1 MKKII
6 TLSALALMAL
16 TANAKDYT
24 DQLAITLN
32 GQAQAPSEAVI
43 SVEKGSDNLYD
54 IVLKQFSFQGLLI
67 GDVTIED
74 VNSDD
79 AGDGYTYFKP
89 VTKEA
94 AITNGSAIAE
104 MLGGKVTVTVKDGS
118 KVGAGQYGK
127 DKLYM
132 IINLPVALPYG
143 TFDVDAVF
151 GTGNYQIENSGF
163 EYFHTETFGENTSD
177 EPNAWHSFMS
187 CTGDYASLVAS
198 TPHTFIGEEARP
210 GSFGTK
216 SVKVVSG
223 KVLGF
228 VPANGTITTG
238 QMQAGHMLATNPANC
253 AFLDFENKEVDDNG
267 DPFYTIIE
275 GQPDSLAVW
284 VKFKQGVLSAENA
297 DYKYASISAI
307 LTNGGYYQDPGD
319 SIAANVV
326 AKALNNKIESNDFAW
341 QRIVIPFDYAS
352 YASNNATAKA
362 LLVTITTNAQPGVG
376 STSDDEPDCIYVDD
390 IELVYNNTLTGL
402 NIKGTDIALEAGK
415 TEYTLD
421 GQSGSLTLDDIT
433 AEADGQGA
441 IIKTSIENNE
451 EGAMVTV
458 NVTSNDMVKT
468 NTYNVLV
475 KGVTTGVDKVET
487 TTVNGVKA
495 IYTLDG
501 RRVNSMAAS
510 GIYIVRKTDGSTV
523 KVLNK

>member
-16 TANAKDYT
+16 TANAKDYI
-24 DQLAITLN
+24 DQLSVSLAGTPL
-32 GQAQAPSEAVI
+32 GTQETTI
-43 SVEKGSDNLYD
+43 SVDAQDNGKYTLSLKNFQLAGLGGIGNIVLSDVDATEKSGRTVLAADQVIKITEGDDPDVSMWMGPMLGDVPVSLKADMTDDNLYAVITID
-54 IVLKQFSFQGLLI
+54 GFGGV
-67 GDVTIED
+67 DV
-74 VNSDD
+74 
-79 AGDGYTYFKP
+79 
-89 VTKEA
+89 
-94 AITNGSAIAE
+94 
-104 MLGGKVTVTVKDGS
+104 
-118 KVGAGQYGK
+118 
-127 DKLYM
+127 
-132 IINLPVALPYG
+132 
-143 TFDVDAVF
+143 VF
-151 GTGNYQIENSGF
+151 GEGTYQIKNSGF
-163 EYFHTETFGENTSD
+163 ENFHTATAGSATSD

-187 CTGDYASLVAS
+187 CTGILAGIVST
-198 TPHTFIGEEARP
+198 TPHTFISDETRP
-210 GSFGTK
+210 GSLGSK
-216 SVKVVSG
+216 SVSVVSSIVFG
-223 KVLGF
+223 I
-228 VPANGTITTG
+228 PANGTITTG
-238 QMQAGHMLATNPANC
+238 QMQASGFAAADPANC

-390 IELVYNNTLTGL
+390 IELIYNNTLTGL

-415 TEYTLD
+415 TEYTLE
-421 GQSGSLTLDDIT
+421 GQSGNITLDDIT

-501 RRVNSMAAS
+501 RRVNSMDAS

>member
-54 IVLKQFSFQGLLI
+54 IVLKQFSFRGLLI

-94 AITNGSAIAE
+94 AISNGSAIAE

-163 EYFHTETFGENTSD
+163 EYFHTAKAGENTSD

-187 CTGDYASLVAS
+187 CTGILAGIVST
-198 TPHTFIGEEARP
+198 TPHTFISDETRP
-210 GSFGTK
+210 GSLGSK
-216 SVKVVSG
+216 SVSVVSSIVFG
-223 KVLGF
+223 I
-228 VPANGTITTG
+228 PANGTITTG
-238 QMQAGHMLATNPANC
+238 QMQASGFAAADPANC
-253 AFLDFENKEVDDNG
+253 AFLDFENKEVDGNG

-501 RRVNSMAAS
+501 RRVNSMDAS

>member
-24 DQLAITLN
+24 DQLAITLS
-32 GQAQAPSEAVI
+32 GMPQAPSEAVI
-43 SVEKGSDNLYD
+43 SVDKNADNKYD
-54 IVLKQFSFQGLLI
+54 IVLKQFSFKGLLI

-74 VNSDD
+74 VEYIDFDN
-79 AGDGYTYFKP
+79 GYTYFKP

-94 AITNGSAIAE
+94 GITNGSAIAE
-104 MLGGKVTVTVKDGS
+104 MLGGKVTVTIKDGS
-118 KVGAGQYGK
+118 KFGGLNGK

-132 IINLPVALPYG
+132 IINLPVVLSYG
-143 TFDVDAVF
+143 SFDVDAVF

-163 EYFHTETFGENTSD
+163 EFFHTATAGNVTSD

-187 CTGDYASLVAS
+187 CTGSFGSFVSS

-210 GSFGTK
+210 GSLGTK
-216 SVKVVSG
+216 SVKVVSA
-223 KVLGF
+223 KVFGL

-238 QMQAGHMLATNPANC
+238 RMQAGSMNAADPANC
-253 AFLDFENKEVDDNG
+253 AFLDFENTEVDANG
-267 DPFYTIIE
+267 DPFYTVIE

-284 VKFKQGVLSAENA
+284 VKFKQGDLSAENA
-297 DYKYASISAI
+297 DYKYASVSAI

-319 SIAANVV
+319 SIASNVV
-326 AKALNNKIESNDFAW
+326 AKALDNKIESMDNTW
-341 QRIVIPFDYAS
+341 QRVAIPFDYDS
-352 YASNNATAKA
+352 YVSNNAAARA

-376 STSDDEPDCIYVDD
+376 SNSDDNPDCIYVDD
-390 IELVYNNTLTGL
+390 IALIYNNTLTSL

-421 GQSGSLTLDDIT
+421 GLSGEELTLDEIA
-433 AEADGQGA
+433 AEADGKGA
-441 IIKTSIENNE
+441 IIKKSIENTE
-451 EGAMVTV
+451 DGALVTV
-458 NVTSNDMVKT
+458 SVTSNDMLKT
-468 NTYNVLV
+468 NTYTVLV
-475 KGVTTGVDKVET
+475 KGVTTGIDKVET

-501 RRVNSMAAS
+501 RLVNSMDAK
-510 GIYIVRKTDGSTV
+510 GIYVVRMNNGKTV
-523 KVLNK
+523 KVMNK